1 MDRYEQ
7 ENSSIHKDAN
17 TRMTLNDLFLLHLQ
31 NEEKRFLKDSK
42 ITKCAPF
49 KRSYNVSCLCTMIF
63 FALRRVIMHY
73 DVELMVF
80 KVYYTFM
87 KQYWSDQFKVIES
100 MIPHNTYLYLR
111 NDYIN
116 LFISI
121 EIWHFQHSDRRLN
134 IYNCLIGFK

>member
-1 MDRYEQ
+1 MDPNEQ

-49 KRSYNVSCLCTMIF
+49 KRSYNVSCLSTMIF

-80 KVYYTFM
+80 KLYYTFI
-87 KQYWSDQFKVIES
+87 KEHWFYQFKVW
-100 MIPHNTYLYLR
+100 TYKLNEYSAR
-111 NDYIN
+111 NLNFSTYWQRVEQIVWFDRLWI
-116 LFISI
+116 
-121 EIWHFQHSDRRLN
+121 IWV
-134 IYNCLIGFK
+134 IIIA